1 MTELHDVPSARQL
14 VESVREWLENDV
26 LSSTSG
32 RLQFHARVAINVLAT
47 VERELELGSAQRVD
61 HEERLRDLG
70 VLSDADLADAVRTGR
85 LDSRLDD
92 VIDAVRADV
101 SAKLQV
107 ANPGYIS
114 RDET

>member
-47 VERELELGSAQRVD
+47 VERELELGPSQRVD
-61 HEERLRDLG
+61 HDERLAALG
-70 VLSDADLADAVRTGR
+70 VGSDAELADAIRTGR

-92 VIDAVRADV
+92 VVEAVRADV
-101 SAKLQV
+101 WAKLLV
-107 ANPGYIS
+107 ANPGYVS